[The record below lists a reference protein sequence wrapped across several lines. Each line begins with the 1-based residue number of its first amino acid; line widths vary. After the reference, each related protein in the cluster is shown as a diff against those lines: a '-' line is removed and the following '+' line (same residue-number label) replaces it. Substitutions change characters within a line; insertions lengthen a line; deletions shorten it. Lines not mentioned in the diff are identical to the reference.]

1 MSAEP
6 NQTNVAP
13 EIRGE
18 DQTWSL
24 PREWIDLFLLGTPIY
39 RLPVQELSSGPV
51 QTNDIPG
58 TLSEDW
64 YRPCEWSV
72 CIRTMSLAH

>member
-24 PREWIDLFLLGTPIY
+24 PREWIDLFFAGY
-39 RLPVQELSSGPV
+39 
-51 QTNDIPG
+51 TN
-58 TLSEDW
+58 L
-64 YRPCEWSV
+64 
-72 CIRTMSLAH
+72 